1 LYLNVAS
8 RLSSRVR
15 LSEETTMRTPSP
27 SRIARRRRLASIG
40 LTAGTIVAAWVAS
53 GAPIHL
59 GMVTIPTP

>member
-1 LYLNVAS
+1 
-8 RLSSRVR
+8 
-15 LSEETTMRTPSP
+15 MRTPSP

-59 GMVTIPTP
+59 GMLTIPTP